1 MNGNRGMEMYY
12 NSGGYPYQQV
22 NESSYMGFFDG
33 YVSHPPAYAY
43 TPLPMHTPET
53 AYWCLNN
60 NSYRSDY
67 HDGRSTSYYGYQVN
81 HALPRTEINRRT
93 WEYSS
98 SMHIEEPTMD
108 MQSEENVAT
117 SSDAAEECPVEPSE
131 TATPQAAWE
140 DDIDPDNMTYEE
152 LLDLGEAVGT
162 QSRGLS
168 EELIKLLPTS
178 RYKAG
183 GFFSRKKSRERCV
196 ICLVT
201 YKMGDQQ
208 MTLPCKHVYH
218 SKCGRKWLSI
228 NKTCPVCNSEV
239 FGGEGRT

>member
-12 NSGGYPYQQV
+12 SSGGYPYQQV

-43 TPLPMHTPET
+43 PPLPMPTPDT
-53 AYWCLNN
+53 AYWSLNN

-131 TATPQAAWE
+131 TASPEATWE
-140 DDIDPDNMTYEE
+140 DDIDPDNMTYEVVDAVGNVVVLLYNYACSTGYQE

-162 QSRGLS
+162 ESRGLS
-168 EELIKLLPTS
+168 QELIKLLPTS

-183 GFFSRKKSRERCV
+183 GFFSRKKSRER
-196 ICLVT
+196 
-201 YKMGDQQ
+201 
-208 MTLPCKHVYH
+208 
-218 SKCGRKWLSI
+218 R
-228 NKTCPVCNSEV
+228 
-239 FGGEGRT
+239 EGKFEAVDHGVRY

>member
-1 MNGNRGMEMYY
+1 MEVYY
-12 NSGGYPYQQV
+12 SSTGYPYTV
-22 NESSYMGFFDG
+22 NEGYNMGFFDG
-33 YVSHPPAYAY
+33 LAQPPVNYVYPAV
-43 TPLPMHTPET
+43 PMHHQET
-53 AYWCLNN
+53 AYWSMNM
-60 NSYRSDY
+60 NSYTSDFCNA
-67 HDGRSTSYYGYQVN
+67 GSTPYYGYEVN
-81 HALPRTEINRRT
+81 DPLPRTEINRRT

-108 MQSEENVAT
+108 MQSEENVVTT
-117 SSDAAEECPVEPSE
+117 SDGAEECP
-131 TATPQAAWE
+131 ADDQDAAGPEVAWQ
-140 DDIDPDNMTYEE
+140 DNIDPDNMTYEE

-168 EELIKLLPTS
+168 QELIKSLPTS

-201 YKMGDQQ
+201 YKIGDQQ
-208 MTLPCKHVYH
+208 ITLPCKHVYH
-218 SKCGRKWLSI
+218 TKCGRKWLSI

-239 FGGEGRT
+239 SGQEPRN